1 MILKLLSSVLVLL
14 SFSTVSIAQAG
25 SPSDVMP
32 LSTNSAKA
40 RHLMDKVWD
49 LEADQVEQAKAC
61 VVLRKIVRIDPNF
74 AVAHE
79 ILAQFSLD
87 SAEQVSEQHQAFAT
101 KSHATA
107 AEQEMVDWFEGAAD
121 HEWIS
126 AITNMNQLLKDYPHD
141 RWVVLLANYWLGLEN
156 QYDRAIEVYE

>member
-1 MILKLLSSVLVLL
+1 MISKLLSSVLVF
-14 SFSTVSIAQAG
+14 SFFSTVSIAQAG
-25 SPSDVMP
+25 SQADVMP

-40 RHLMDKVWD
+40 RHLIDKVWD

-87 SAEQVSEQHQAFAT
+87 PAEQVREQYKAFLS
-101 KSHATA
+101 KSHATP
-107 AEQEMVDWFEGAAD
+107 AEQAMVDWFQAASD

-126 AITNMNQLLKDYPHD
+126 AITNMNQLLKDYP
-141 RWVVLLANYWLGLEN
+141 
-156 QYDRAIEVYE
+156 